1 MGEVTLWWGMLF
13 GAIGVGYL
21 VYARRQRAPVPLVC
35 GLGLVLFPCFV
46 SSVWAM
52 VLVGAVLVAL
62 PWFVRT

>member
-1 MGEVTLWWGMLF
+1 MGEATLWWGMLF

-21 VYARRQRAPVPLVC
+21 VYARRQGAPVPLAC
-35 GLGLVLFPCFV
+35 GLGLVVFPYFV
-46 SSVWAM
+46 SSAWAM